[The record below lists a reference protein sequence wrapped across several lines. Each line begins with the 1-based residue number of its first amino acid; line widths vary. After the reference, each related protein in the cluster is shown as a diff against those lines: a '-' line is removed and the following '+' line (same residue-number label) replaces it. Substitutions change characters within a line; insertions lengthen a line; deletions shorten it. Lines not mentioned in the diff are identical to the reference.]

1 MFVACASRVLH
12 QRYEKGLPAMGPSLS
27 PRTWSIWLRVRRW
40 LVDVFRPTG
49 ALFPPLVA
57 VELVYL
63 VTWVLTFAEPGQ
75 LLPSPD
81 RWPGALAWLGRA
93 QIEVALAYPLAALSH
108 RWGWSAGR
116 AVSGGSLALG
126 LAIFIAIAADVA
138 PATGSREPAS
148 WEGWHPLL
156 AWGESLLQLYVIA
169 SVFAFV
175 RGLWYGIAGW
185 LVIPTTLVPDTMPT
199 TIEGESWIV
208 RAVVRGTA
216 YSIAFLFP
224 LAGFL
229 IGSVK
234 LASRGDDAHIG
245 LRYVALGLVNPFV
258 LVGIVVVR
266 RLVGGAW

>member
-12 QRYEKGLPAMGPSLS
+12 QLYEKGLPAMGTSLS
-27 PRTWSIWLRVRRW
+27 PRTRSVWLRVRHW

-49 ALFPPLVA
+49 ALLPPLVA

-81 RWPGALAWLGRA
+81 RWRG
-93 QIEVALAYPLAALSH
+93 ALAYPLAALSH

-216 YSIAFLFP
+216 YCIAFLFP

-245 LRYVALGLVNPFV
+245 LRYVALGFVNPFV
-258 LVGIVVVR
+258 LVGVVVVR